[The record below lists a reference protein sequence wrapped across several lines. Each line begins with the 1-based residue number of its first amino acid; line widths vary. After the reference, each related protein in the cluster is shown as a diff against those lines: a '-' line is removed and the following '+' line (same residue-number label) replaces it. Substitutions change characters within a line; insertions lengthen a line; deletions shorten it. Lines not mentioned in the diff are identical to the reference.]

1 MPPPSNLG
9 SPASVLA
16 PTSFRS
22 SRVKST
28 HSIAMKNTN
37 AYALATAMSG
47 NIQLTI
53 DEHTVCMK
61 GADIRTFPLM
71 ESRATSIT
79 PVDEELKDVAL
90 TCAFS
95 DIPAGNSTEAHAVA
109 TFELVSMAS
118 EARAERL
125 SAELLAHV
133 MAVLT
138 AAIPDAVV
146 VGSRAVSPV
155 VEPTGR

>member
-1 MPPPSNLG
+1 
-9 SPASVLA
+9 
-16 PTSFRS
+16 
-22 SRVKST
+22 
-28 HSIAMKNTN
+28 MKNTN

-125 SAELLAHV
+125 SAELLAHI

-138 AAIPDAVV
+138 AAIPGAVV